1 MCKRSS
7 KSKSAV
13 RDGTVQPV
21 NFITINGMT
30 LSLGDLR
37 KADFSSIPN
46 PKASVNSLKETVT
59 AILDILRG
67 FSEGSNA

>member
-1 MCKRSS
+1 MCKKATKKRTV
-7 KSKSAV
+7 V
-13 RDGTVQPV
+13 RDNPAPL

-46 PKASVNSLKETVT
+46 PKASVNSLTETMT

-67 FSEGSNA
+67 FSEGSDA

>member
-7 KSKSAV
+7 KSKSVA